1 MKTTAEKSSSTSSSA
16 KQFSKGAFF
25 SSGGKGSFFA
35 PATQV
40 SLSSSLS
47 SVKTLAYQ
55 TSTLTGGGT
64 LAADKATTAKSKGRV
79 SDTGSTEA
87 AVEVK
92 SVAKLKKTPIL
103 PKDDPAFQQTVTHI
117 KRTGKSQKTHPEPE
131 AKKQQVK
138 GAAVLP
144 MGEQRQYND
153 RKTHLESINQTASQ
167 EKGKKRFSAATF
179 KTLLNAEL
187 ATLEKKLP
195 HGESEVKQFKKDK
208 PLEKVREGISGKVNE
223 ENQKVA
229 APITSETAQPSP
241 PNSGIEP
248 QEAGTL
254 TKDNLGSRPRPMNP
268 SAAVPKP
275 KQDEEISMEKKSRG
289 LDELMAES
297 KLTDQQL
304 ANSNEPNF
312 IRALDTKKEAQ
323 KKAAAVPMQYRT
335 QETAVLTRAQNGARM
350 AEHKEVN
357 GMIGQRD
364 STFSGIL
371 GKQTSTKSADVTE
384 QNRIKGELKR
394 IYDATKTDVNKIF
407 TNLTTNEQSPTN
419 VNKIFNDKST
429 LAKERFEKRVE
440 DQLDDIHGLG
450 IKDFFFGEDTE
461 AIEGVFTREKAIF
474 LSAMDTVL
482 DEIAGIIANQL
493 NAAIDRIQKGRDEAE
508 GFYASLSKEQQRLS
522 GDAMEQFR
530 VQYND
535 LEASV
540 NDKQTELVSSLAAA
554 YKENADSLRATF
566 DKLEEEASKNFLQ
579 KAADFV
585 VGIAKA
591 VYNLGKLLISIVTR
605 IAGIIDEILAHPIR
619 FLESL
624 GAGIKQG
631 FATFVGNFDSYLLKG
646 FFDWLRGSM
655 SGSGIQLPAHL
666 DEKGLFGLAI
676 QLIGLN
682 YETFRE
688 VVVRKL
694 GAGGERIIAV
704 LEKGEEML
712 GEATT
717 LFTILKTEGIGG
729 LWTHLK
735 EMMLSHLTEIFD
747 RIKETVLYETIK
759 KALVFVASMFN
770 PVGAFI
776 KAVQALYA
784 GLKFLIDNIERI
796 AILVNS
802 FLDSLE
808 MAVKGN
814 VSGIANKI
822 ITALS
827 TFIVMAIDFLAKLLG
842 LGNLAEKVR
851 KIIQAFRNPVIRA
864 MEWLVDKLIKPV
876 VNKILGAGK
885 AVLQAGLPVDPNERL
900 KLGMDTAL
908 KVVNRLPGNFIGKAV
923 ILPVL
928 APIKLRYGFQVLEPV
943 LMGEKWWLKG
953 HINPSITVE
962 TGKKAGTTDGKLTFS
977 VGDYVKSTYIDGMWV
992 ARITTISDKNVTIWY
1007 EDDRKGR
1014 EIIERDQFAEY
1025 VKQGHITP
1033 YDYDKTNREKYMGSN
1048 VSRTELLA
1056 RYKEEGTYYRKNGN
1070 VEEVQYPMQKFGKWY
1085 DYNDCDASHE
1095 PKDAVTYW
1103 NETGRKHGA
1112 LSPQV
1117 RKWMTNPKN
1126 YIFEPASLNRSRGSR
1141 KGEFYK
1147 PPLK

>member
-25 SSGGKGSFFA
+25 SSRGKGSFFA

-40 SLSSSLS
+40 SLSSNLS

-55 TSTLTGGGT
+55 TSTLTGGGI
-64 LAADKATTAKSKGRV
+64 LSADKTAVAKSKGRV
-79 SDTGSTEA
+79 SDTGPTEA

-92 SVAKLKKTPIL
+92 SVEKLKKTPIL
-103 PKDDPAFQQTVTHI
+103 PKDDPAFQQTITHI
-117 KRTGKSQKTHPEPE
+117 KRTGKSQKKHPEPE
-131 AKKQQVK
+131 AKKQQVR

-144 MGEQRQYND
+144 IGEQKQYND
-153 RKTHLESINQTASQ
+153 RKTHLENINQTASK
-167 EKGKKRFSAATF
+167 EKGTKRFSAATF

-187 ATLEKKLP
+187 AGLEKKLP
-195 HGESEVKQFKKDK
+195 HSESDAKKFKRDK

-241 PNSGIEP
+241 PESGIEP

-254 TKDNLGSRPRPMNP
+254 AKENLGSRPRPMNP

-323 KKAAAVPMQYRT
+323 KKAAAVPVQYRA
-335 QETAVLTRAQNGARM
+335 QETAVLTRAQNGARVT
-350 AEHKEVN
+350 EHKEVN

-364 STFSGIL
+364 SAFSSVL
-371 GKQTSTKSADVTE
+371 GKQTSTKSADMTE

-407 TNLTTNEQSPTN
+407 TDLTTNEQSPTN

-429 LAKERFEKRVE
+429 TAKERFEKRVE

-508 GFYASLSKEQQRLS
+508 AFYASLSKEQQRLS

-554 YKENADSLRATF
+554 YKENTDSLRATF

-655 SGSGIQLPAHL
+655 
-666 DEKGLFGLAI
+666 
-676 QLIGLN
+676 
-682 YETFRE
+682 R
-688 VVVRKL
+688 
-694 GAGGERIIAV
+694 
-704 LEKGEEML
+704 
-712 GEATT
+712 
-717 LFTILKTEGIGG
+717 
-729 LWTHLK
+729 
-735 EMMLSHLTEIFD
+735 
-747 RIKETVLYETIK
+747 
-759 KALVFVASMFN
+759 
-770 PVGAFI
+770 
-776 KAVQALYA
+776 
-784 GLKFLIDNIERI
+784 
-796 AILVNS
+796 
-802 FLDSLE
+802 
-808 MAVKGN
+808 
-814 VSGIANKI
+814 
-822 ITALS
+822 
-827 TFIVMAIDFLAKLLG
+827 
-842 LGNLAEKVR
+842 
-851 KIIQAFRNPVIRA
+851 
-864 MEWLVDKLIKPV
+864 
-876 VNKILGAGK
+876 
-885 AVLQAGLPVDPNERL
+885 
-900 KLGMDTAL
+900 
-908 KVVNRLPGNFIGKAV
+908 
-923 ILPVL
+923 
-928 APIKLRYGFQVLEPV
+928 
-943 LMGEKWWLKG
+943 
-953 HINPSITVE
+953 
-962 TGKKAGTTDGKLTFS
+962 
-977 VGDYVKSTYIDGMWV
+977 
-992 ARITTISDKNVTIWY
+992 
-1007 EDDRKGR
+1007 DRKS
-1014 EIIERDQFAEY
+1014 
-1025 VKQGHITP
+1025 V
-1033 YDYDKTNREKYMGSN
+1033 
-1048 VSRTELLA
+1048 V
-1056 RYKEEGTYYRKNGN
+1056 
-1070 VEEVQYPMQKFGKWY
+1070 
-1085 DYNDCDASHE
+1085 
-1095 PKDAVTYW
+1095 
-1103 NETGRKHGA
+1103 
-1112 LSPQV
+1112 
-1117 RKWMTNPKN
+1117 
-1126 YIFEPASLNRSRGSR
+1126 
-1141 KGEFYK
+1141 
-1147 PPLK
+1147 

>member
-1 MKTTAEKSSSTSSSA
+1 MKTTAEKSSSASSPA
-16 KQFSKGAFF
+16 KTFSKGAFF
-25 SSGGKGSFFA
+25 ASAGKGSFFA
-35 PATQV
+35 PSAQV
-40 SLSSSLS
+40 SFSGNLS
-47 SVKTLAYQ
+47 SVKALAYQ
-55 TSTLTGGGT
+55 TTAFNRTGIPAT
-64 LAADKATTAKSKGRV
+64 DKAATAQSKSNDPGT
-79 SDTGSTEA
+79 SLAEA
-87 AVEVK
+87 PAEARPAV
-92 SVAKLKKTPIL
+92 KLKKAPVL
-103 PKDDPAFQQTVTHI
+103 PKDDPAFQQAVTHI
-117 KRTGKSQKTHPEPE
+117 KRTGKNQRKHPEPE
-131 AKKQQVK
+131 AKKLQVK

-144 MGEQRQYND
+144 IGEQKLYND
-153 RKTHLESINQTASQ
+153 RKTHLESINQTASK
-167 EKGKKRFSAATF
+167 EKGKKRFSAAVF

-187 ATLEKKLP
+187 AQLEKQLP
-195 HGESEVKQFKKDK
+195 HSESDAKKFKRDK

-229 APITSETAQPSP
+229 APITSETVQPSP
-241 PNSGIEP
+241 PDSGIEP

-254 TKDNLGSRPRPMNP
+254 AKDALGGRPRPMDP
-268 SAAVPKP
+268 AAAVPKP
-275 KQDEEISMEKKSRG
+275 KQEEEISMEKKSRG

-297 KLTDQQL
+297 KLTDEQL

-323 KKAAAVPMQYRT
+323 KKAAAVPVQYRT
-335 QETAVLTRAQNGARM
+335 QETAVLTRSQNGARM
-350 AEHKEVN
+350 TENKEVN
-357 GMIGQRD
+357 AMIGQRD
-364 STFSGIL
+364 NAFTGVL

-407 TNLTTNEQSPTN
+407 TDLTTNEQSATN

-429 LAKERFEKRVE
+429 TAKERFEKRVE

-482 DEIAGIIANQL
+482 DEISGIIAEQL

-508 GFYASLSKEQQRLS
+508 GFYASLSKEQQRLA
-522 GDAMEQFR
+522 GEAMEQYR
-530 VQYND
+530 VQYSD

-554 YKENADSLRATF
+554 YKESADSLRATF

-605 IAGIIDEILAHPIR
+605 IANIIDEILAHPIR
-619 FLESL
+619 FLENL

-631 FATFVGNFDSYLLKG
+631 FATFVDNFDSYLLKG

-655 SGSGIQLPAHL
+655 SGSGIQLPASL

-694 GAGGERIIAV
+694 GAGGERILAV

-712 GEATT
+712 GEATA
-717 LFTILKTEGIGG
+717 LFQILKTEGIGG

-770 PVGAFI
+770 PIGAFI

-851 KIIQAFRNPVIRA
+851 KIIQAFRNPVVRA
-864 MEWLVDKLIKPV
+864 MEWLVDKVIKPV

-928 APIKLRYGFQVLEPV
+928 TPIKLRYGFQLLEPV
-943 LMGEKWWLKG
+943 LQDGKWWLRG

-962 TGKKAGTTDGKLTFS
+962 TGKKAGTADSKITFK
-977 VGDYVKSTYIDGMWV
+977 VGDWVKSTYIEGMWV
-992 ARITTISDKNVTIWY
+992 AQITTISEKNVTIWY
-1007 EDDRKGR
+1007 DDNRKGR

-1025 VKQGHITP
+1025 VKQGHITE

-1048 VSRTELLA
+1048 ISRSDLLA
-1056 RYKEEGTYYRKNGN
+1056 HYRNEGTHYRKNGN
-1070 VEEVQYPMQKFGKWY
+1070 VEEVQFPKQKFGKWY

-1112 LSPQV
+1112 LSTQV
-1117 RKWMTNPKN
+1117 RNWMTNPKN
-1126 YIFEPASLNRSRGSR
+1126 YVFEPSGPNRSRGSR